1 MICHGE
7 TDRAAAVLK
16 TLAAQDPDGPRVIA
30 LEARL
35 AMARDDRQA
44 AIDALRRLS
53 ADGPAEAAKPEQLRM
68 AAALMEELGFD
79 RAADKTLA
87 RLAGQS
93 PAHAVAY
100 ASFLARQ
107 GRAAEAFDLLEANR
121 VRLGME
127 RFLPAAV
134 SILRAAGTAA
144 TAEQAEGVDR
154 WFAAPRPT
162 ASDAVG
168 FSLLQAELHS
178 VRGRGAEAVAV
189 YRKLLGRGD
198 LSPPQRA
205 IVKNNLA
212 MQLARPETAAEAKQ
226 LIDEAIAEQGP
237 HPSLLDTQGVV
248 LLAVGDSGD
257 AVAVLRDAVLD
268 PAAEKY
274 LHLACALAAWEE
286 PEDARKALAE
296 ARKIGLDPRRL
307 DADDRERLKAVEAA
321 LGIEPKKS

>member
-1 MICHGE
+1 
-7 TDRAAAVLK
+7 
-16 TLAAQDPDGPRVIA
+16 
-30 LEARL
+30 
-35 AMARDDRQA
+35 
-44 AIDALRRLS
+44 
-53 ADGPAEAAKPEQLRM
+53 M
-68 AAALMEELGFD
+68 AAALMEELGFE

-121 VRLGME
+121 DRLGPE

-134 SILRAAGTAA
+134 SILRDAGTAA
-144 TAEQAEGVDR
+144 TPEQAERVDR
-154 WFAAPRPT
+154 WFTASPPAAP
-162 ASDAVG
+162 DAVG
-168 FSLLQAELHS
+168 SSLLEAELHA

-198 LSPPQRA
+198 LPPQQRV

-212 MQLARPETAAEAKQ
+212 MQLARPETAAEAKR

-248 LLAVGDSGD
+248 LLAVGDNGD
-257 AVAVLRDAVLD
+257 AVAVLREAVLD
-268 PAAEKY
+268 PTAEKY

-286 PEDARKALAE
+286 PEDARKALVE

-321 LGIEPKKS
+321 LGVVPTKS